1 MELNTDYI
9 GNWLALGA
17 CIYGGKTA
25 DAALQI
31 LGLRKGRKA
40 RRDDIDT
47 SVLVS
52 LREKGLTIRQIA
64 EECGAS
70 FTLARK
76 RLLIAGVNLERKY
89 R

>member
-1 MELNTDYI
+1 MNLDYI

-31 LGLRKGRKA
+31 LGLRKGRKE
-40 RRDDIDT
+40 RRNDIDT
-47 SVLVS
+47 STLIS
-52 LREKGLTIRQIA
+52 LREKGLTLREIA

-70 FTLARK
+70 FCLVRK

>member
-1 MELNTDYI
+1 MNEDYI

-31 LGLRKGRKA
+31 LGLRRGRKE
-40 RRDDIDT
+40 RRNDIDT
-47 SVLVS
+47 STIIG
-52 LREKGLTIRQIA
+52 LREKGLTLREIA

-70 FTLARK
+70 YMLVRN
-76 RLLIAGVNLERKY
+76 RLLAACVNLERWK